1 MSAPMPPTSVPFT
14 SAPSISLPLVSVIIP
29 AYNASGFLPATL
41 RSVLSQDYPNFEV
54 WVVDDGSTDGTAA
67 IVERFAARDERVN
80 LLRQQN
86 AGVAAA
92 RNFGIRAA
100 RGEFVAP
107 LDADD
112 LWEVRAL
119 SLWVDRFLACSGR
132 VGVVYGWSLD
142 VDEDDRLTGGFHAAR
157 IRGQVLG
164 TLLVHN
170 FLGNASATMIR
181 RSALLEIGGY
191 DATLRDRRAQGCEDW
206 DLYLKLAQTWEFE
219 GVSEFLVRYRKPIA
233 SMSQDDQQMAR
244 SHELV
249 LSALAGRARLPRW
262 MYALSRSSLY
272 IHFAHQAA
280 QFGKPVQAKDWCR
293 AAWRCDRFTPL
304 LRPGWYR
311 LRFGSGF
318 QEVVPEAIQEASQEV
333 SQARGMT
340 GKAPSRSQIAL
351 KVWVSGV
358 LHACVRLCVR

>member
-1 MSAPMPPTSVPFT
+1 MSAL
-14 SAPSISLPLVSVIIP
+14 LPLVSVIIP
-29 AYNASGFLPATL
+29 AYNASVFLPATL
-41 RSVLSQDYPNFEV
+41 RSVLAQDYPNFEV

-67 IVERFAARDERVN
+67 IVERFAREDDRVN

-92 RNFGIRAA
+92 RNLGIRSA

-119 SLWVDRFLACSGR
+119 SLWVDRFLRSSER
-132 VGVVYGWSLD
+132 VGVVYGWSVD
-142 VDEDDRLTGGFHAAR
+142 VDEDDRLTGGFHGAR
-157 IRGQVLG
+157 IRGRVLG

-181 RSALLEIGGY
+181 RSALLAIGGY
-191 DATLRDRRAQGCEDW
+191 DVTLRDRRAQGCEDW
-206 DLYLKLAQTWEFE
+206 DLYLKLAEGWEFE
-219 GVSEFLVRYRKPIA
+219 VVAEFLVRYRKPIA

-244 SHELV
+244 SHDLV
-249 LSALAGRARLPRW
+249 LAALAGRSRLPGW

-272 IHFAHQAA
+272 VHFAHQAA
-280 QFGKPVQAKDWCR
+280 QFGKAAQARDWCR
-293 AAWRCDRFTPL
+293 AAWQCDRVTPL

-311 LRFGSGF
+311 LRFGRASG
-318 QEVVPEAIQEASQEV
+318 VPAS
-333 SQARGMT
+333 STA

-351 KVWVSGV
+351 KVWVSGILHFWVRV
-358 LHACVRLCVR
+358 LVGR

>member
-1 MSAPMPPTSVPFT
+1 MSAAM
-14 SAPSISLPLVSVIIP
+14 PLVSVIIP
-29 AYNASGFLPATL
+29 AYNASVFLPATL
-41 RSVLSQDYPNFEV
+41 RSVLAQDYPSFEV
-54 WVVDDGSTDGTAA
+54 WVVDDGSRDETAA
-67 IVERFAARDERVN
+67 IVEGFAREDDRVH
-80 LLRQQN
+80 LLRQPN

-92 RNFGIRAA
+92 RNRGIQAA

-119 SLWVDRFLACSGR
+119 RLWVDRFLACSER

-142 VDEDDRLTGGFHAAR
+142 VDADDRLTGGFHGAK
-157 IRGQVLG
+157 IRGRVLG

-181 RSALLEIGGY
+181 RSALLEVGGY

-206 DLYLKLAQTWEFE
+206 DLYLKLAERWEFE

-249 LSALAGRARLPRW
+249 LVALAARSRLPLW

-272 IHFAHQAA
+272 VHFAHQAA
-280 QFGKPVQAKDWCR
+280 QFGKPSQARDWCR
-293 AAWRCDRFTPL
+293 AAWRCDRVTPL

-311 LRFGSGF
+311 FRFGLGSGF
-318 QEVVPEAIQEASQEV
+318 PASSTV
-333 SQARGMT
+333 
-340 GKAPSRSQIAL
+340 GKAPSLLQVAL

-358 LHACVRLCVR
+358 LHFLVRALSG

>member
-1 MSAPMPPTSVPFT
+1 MSALV
-14 SAPSISLPLVSVIIP
+14 PLVSVIIP
-29 AYNASGFLPATL
+29 AYNASVFLPATL
-41 RSVLSQDYPNFEV
+41 RSVLAQDYPNFEV

-67 IVERFAARDERVN
+67 IVEGFAREDDRVN

-92 RNFGIRAA
+92 RNRGLQAA

-112 LWEVRAL
+112 LWEVWAL
-119 SLWVDRFLACSGR
+119 RLWVDRFLAGSAR

-142 VDEDDRLTGGFHAAR
+142 VDEDDRLTGGFHGAR
-157 IRGQVLG
+157 IRGRVLG

-181 RSALLEIGGY
+181 RSAVLEIGGY
-191 DATLRDRRAQGCEDW
+191 DATLRDRQAQGCEDW
-206 DLYLKLAQTWEFE
+206 DLYLKLAERWEFE
-219 GVSEFLVRYRKPIA
+219 VVSEFLVRYRKPIA

-244 SHELV
+244 SHDRVLLA
-249 LSALAGRARLPRW
+249 LSARSRLPSW

-272 IHFAHQAA
+272 VHFAHQAA
-280 QFGKPVQAKDWCR
+280 QFGKASQARDWCR
-293 AAWRCDRFTPL
+293 AAWKCDRVTPL

-311 LRFGSGF
+311 LRFGLGSGF
-318 QEVVPEAIQEASQEV
+318 QAGGIVGTGV
-333 SQARGMT
+333 

-358 LHACVRLCVR
+358 LHFWVGRLSGRSH

>member
-1 MSAPMPPTSVPFT
+1 MSA
-14 SAPSISLPLVSVIIP
+14 PLVSVIIP
-29 AYNASGFLPATL
+29 AYNASVFLSATL
-41 RSVLSQDYPNFEV
+41 RSVLAQDYPNFEL

-67 IVERFAARDERVN
+67 IVEAFARGDDRVN
-80 LLRQQN
+80 LLRQRN
-86 AGVAAA
+86 GGVAAA
-92 RNFGIRAA
+92 RNLGIAAA

-112 LWEVRAL
+112 LWEPRAL
-119 SLWVDRFLACSGR
+119 SLWVDRFLACSAR

-142 VDEDDRLTGGFHAAR
+142 VDEDDDRLTGGFHAAR
-157 IRGQVLG
+157 IRGRVLG

-206 DLYLKLAQTWEFE
+206 DLYLKLAERWEFDI
-219 GVSEFLVRYRKPIA
+219 VPEFLVRYRKPIE

-244 SHELV
+244 SHDLV
-249 LSALAGRARLPRW
+249 LSALAVRSRLPLW

-272 IHFAHQAA
+272 VHFAHQAA
-280 QFGKPVQAKDWCR
+280 QFGKPSQARDWCR
-293 AAWRCDRFTPL
+293 AAWTCDRVTPL

-311 LRFGSGF
+311 LRFGSGRSAMAAAA
-318 QEVVPEAIQEASQEV
+318 V
-333 SQARGMT
+333 ARQPT
-340 GKAPSRSQIAL
+340 ALQIGL
-351 KVWVSGV
+351 KVLISGV
-358 LHACVRLCVR
+358 LHACIRICLWLYYVGELRRKPSS